1 MSLIPDTATDHR
13 VRVRVFVDFWNFQ
26 LSVNSLEKSFRIDWL
41 KLGRVLAQESLN
53 VIDPTAKNEYQ
64 GMNVY
69 GSYDPVS
76 RNDIRL
82 RRWALFTLDKFPG
95 VQVTMLQRQRK
106 RRGSIC
112 PSCHSIVN
120 TCPSCGSSM
129 LGTEEKGVDT
139 RIVTDMIRL
148 AWVDNYDAGVLI
160 SSDRDFVPVV
170 NFLETRGIKII
181 HGAFPPQA
189 SELTKKCWG
198 SISIPSI
205 IEKFRRP

>member
-1 MSLIPDTATDHR
+1 MSVMPDTATDHR
-13 VRVRVFVDFWNFQ
+13 ARVRVFLDFWNFQ
-26 LSVNSLEKSFRIDWL
+26 LSVNSLEQGFRIDWL
-41 KLGRVLAQESLN
+41 TLGRILAQESLN
-53 VIDPTAKNEYQ
+53 VIDPTAKIEYQ

-69 GSYDPVS
+69 GSYDPAS

-82 RRWALFTLDKFPG
+82 RQWALYTLDKFPG

-106 RRGSIC
+106 RRGPIC
-112 PSCHSIVN
+112 PSCHSTVN
-120 TCPSCGSSM
+120 SCPICGSNM

-139 RIVTDMIRL
+139 RIVTDMISL

-170 NFLETRGIKII
+170 DFLETRGIKII

-198 SISIPSI
+198 SISIPNI
-205 IEKFRRP
+205 VEKFRRP